1 MKKDNK
7 PKGSNIL
14 YLIYYILFFLIK
26 IISRLHN
33 SHLQIYINRFA
44 LCK

>member
-14 YLIYYILFFLIK
+14 YLIYYILFFLHLFTFQTPTF
-26 IISRLHN
+26 IIRE
-33 SHLQIYINRFA
+33 
-44 LCK
+44 